1 VTLTPTNTPTSTP
14 TVTLTFTPTFTPTTT
29 PTFTPTVTLTST
41 PTSTPTVTLTATP
54 TSIPA
59 NRMVFLA
66 PVGPFT
72 AGVAAPVTL
81 QLQSASSTPV
91 TATADLSV
99 NVTSSSSGEFTVNP
113 STFVLSTGVGQTV
126 INYTDDKAA
135 SINLTASA
143 ALPTPGVSAAVS
155 IQPAAY
161 SKIQIL
167 FPGQVADPGRPTADP
182 SGRQGGA
189 GQIVADNQVNVAVNA
204 VDAFFNLV
212 NSVAGNVAALGS
224 NDPANPPEGAVT
236 FAAGSASGPVQFFTS
251 GSRDITA
258 VDGAH
263 TGTSDTITVLS
274 AALSPDLNV
283 VHASPNISDV
293 VVGQTGLTVF
303 TFNLQVPVGQ
313 QTVQLNSLTVHATD
327 QSGVDVAVNSAF
339 TTLGLSYSG
348 ATLPLDV
355 TGNNTALATLNG
367 PISVTGTVMPV
378 TLFAD
383 VAPAVT
389 AKTVKF
395 SIAGGAIQAQ
405 DVPSGTVTISTV
417 GDPTGF
423 PMVSGVMSFSNGDLA
438 KTYGNY
444 PNPFHAGSES
454 TMIEFYLGSTSTV
467 SLELYDVMGNR
478 VESLLKKASLPAG
491 LQRVPWDGRNGMS
504 ALVLNGIYY
513 AQLDVNGTKLL
524 LKIAVVK

>member
-1 VTLTPTNTPTSTP
+1 
-14 TVTLTFTPTFTPTTT
+14 
-29 PTFTPTVTLTST
+29 
-41 PTSTPTVTLTATP
+41 
-54 TSIPA
+54 
-59 NRMVFLA
+59 
-66 PVGPFT
+66 
-72 AGVAAPVTL
+72 
-81 QLQSASSTPV
+81 
-91 TATADLSV
+91 
-99 NVTSSSSGEFTVNP
+99 
-113 STFVLSTGVGQTV
+113 
-126 INYTDDKAA
+126 
-135 SINLTASA
+135 
-143 ALPTPGVSAAVS
+143 
-155 IQPAAY
+155 
-161 SKIQIL
+161 
-167 FPGQVADPGRPTADP
+167 
-182 SGRQGGA
+182 
-189 GQIVADNQVNVAVNA
+189 
-204 VDAFFNLV
+204 
-212 NSVAGNVAALGS
+212 
-224 NDPANPPEGAVT
+224 
-236 FAAGSASGPVQFFTS
+236 
-251 GSRDITA
+251 
-258 VDGAH
+258 
-263 TGTSDTITVLS
+263 
-274 AALSPDLNV
+274 
-283 VHASPNISDV
+283 
-293 VVGQTGLTVF
+293 
-303 TFNLQVPVGQ
+303 
-313 QTVQLNSLTVHATD
+313 LNSLTVHATD